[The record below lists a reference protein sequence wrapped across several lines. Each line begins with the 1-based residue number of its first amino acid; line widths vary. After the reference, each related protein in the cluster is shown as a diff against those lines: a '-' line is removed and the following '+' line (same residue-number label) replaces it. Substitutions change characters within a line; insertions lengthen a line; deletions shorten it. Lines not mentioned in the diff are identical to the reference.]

1 MIGVKD
7 EVTSPTFSLVNE
19 YVYLI
24 ESGEKKFYHLDLY
37 RLKNVEEALDIG
49 IENYLYD
56 DNYSFKTWIVS
67 IAKNHLRDTIR
78 KKKILFENLDQIDSN
93 IYKSHDDPEKNLIA
107 KERLS
112 ELNNKIEELK
122 PMYREILKLKYIE
135 DYSLNEIS
143 KKLNQPINTI
153 KIKIFRAKKILN
165 KLIED

>member
-1 MIGVKD
+1 MIH
-7 EVTSPTFSLVNE
+7 
-19 YVYLI
+19 
-24 ESGEKKFYHLDLY
+24 HL
-37 RLKNVEEALDIG
+37 K
-49 IENYLYD
+49 
-56 DNYSFKTWIVS
+56 
-67 IAKNHLRDTIR
+67 DTIR
-78 KKKILFENLDQIDSN
+78 KKKLSFENLDQIDST

-135 DYSLNEIS
+135 DYSINEIS

>member
-1 MIGVKD
+1 MTKK
-7 EVTSPTFSLVNE
+7 FSFDNLMNE
-19 YVYLI
+19 NWDYVYGYILKQTNNTYLSEEI
-24 ESGEKKFYHLDLY
+24 TIQAFSKAFEKID
-37 RLKNVEEALDIG
+37 
-49 IENYLYD
+49 LYD

-67 IAKNHLRDTIR
+67 IAKNHLRDKNK

-107 KERLS
+107 KESLS